1 MQTYSPSGFW
11 MVNLQKVL
19 NNSIQIGLMLKRLQ
33 KSQDKVV
40 TIWFEEN
47 PVLAQEGE
55 SVAAA
60 LLIAGVKYLRNAQ
73 VSGKPRMP
81 YCWMGVCYECLLEID
96 GEQNQQSCLITVK
109 DGMHVRRQLPAI
121 EKI

>member
-1 MQTYSPSGFW
+1 
-11 MVNLQKVL
+11 MVQLQKVL

-33 KSQDKVV
+33 KSQDKIV

-60 LLIAGVKYLRNAQ
+60 LLLAGIKYLRNAQ

-109 DGMHVRRQLPAI
+109 DGMYVRRQSPAI
-121 EKI
+121 EEL

>member
-1 MQTYSPSGFW
+1 M
-11 MVNLQKVL
+11 
-19 NNSIQIGLMLKRLQ
+19 
-33 KSQDKVV
+33 

-60 LLIAGVKYLRNAQ
+60 LLIAGVKYLRNTQ

-109 DGMHVRRQLPAI
+109 DGMHVRRQSPAI
-121 EKI
+121 KEL

>member
-1 MQTYSPSGFW
+1 
-11 MVNLQKVL
+11 MVQLLKVL
-19 NNSIQIGLMLKRLQ
+19 NNSIQKGLMLKRLQ

-40 TIWFEEN
+40 TFWFEKN
-47 PVLAQEGE
+47 PVQAQEGE

-60 LLIAGVKYLRNAQ
+60 LLIAGVKYLRSAQ
-73 VSGKPRMP
+73 VSAKPRMP

-109 DGMHVRRQLPAI
+109 DGMHVRRQSPAI
-121 EKI
+121 EEL

>member
-1 MQTYSPSGFW
+1 
-11 MVNLQKVL
+11 MVRLLKDL
-19 NNSIQIGLMLKRLQ
+19 NNFIQKGLMLKRLH
-33 KSQDKVV
+33 KSQDKFV

-47 PVLAQEGE
+47 PVQAQEGE

-73 VSGKPRMP
+73 VSAKPRMP
-81 YCWMGVCYECLLEID
+81 YCWMGVCFECLLEID

-109 DGMHVRRQLPAI
+109 EGMHVRRQSPAI
-121 EKI
+121 EKL

>member
-1 MQTYSPSGFW
+1 
-11 MVNLQKVL
+11 MVQLLKVL
-19 NNSIQIGLMLKRLQ
+19 NNSIQKDLMLKRLQ

-40 TIWFEEN
+40 TIWFEES
-47 PVLAQEGE
+47 PVQAQEGE

-60 LLIAGVKYLRNAQ
+60 LLIAGVKYLRKTQ
-73 VSGKPRMP
+73 VGAKPRMP

-109 DGMHVRRQLPAI
+109 DGMHVRRQSPAI
-121 EKI
+121 EEL

>member
-1 MQTYSPSGFW
+1 
-11 MVNLQKVL
+11 MVQLLKVL
-19 NNSIQIGLMLKRLQ
+19 NNSIQIDLMLKRLQ

-47 PVLAQEGE
+47 PVQAQEGE

-73 VSGKPRMP
+73 VSAKPRMP
-81 YCWMGVCYECLLEID
+81 YCWRGVCYECLLEID
-96 GEQNQQSCLITVK
+96 GQQNQTSCLINVK
-109 DGMHVRRQLPAI
+109 DGMHVRRQSPAI
-121 EKI
+121 EKL

>member
-1 MQTYSPSGFW
+1 
-11 MVNLQKVL
+11 MVQLLKVL
-19 NNSIQIGLMLKRLQ
+19 NNSIQKGLMLRRLQ

-40 TIWFEEN
+40 TIWFEEST
-47 PVLAQEGE
+47 VQAQEGE

-60 LLIAGVKYLRNAQ
+60 LLIAGVKYLRSAQ
-73 VSGKPRMP
+73 VSAKPRMP

-109 DGMHVRRQLPAI
+109 DGMHVRRQSPAI
-121 EKI
+121 EEL

>member
-1 MQTYSPSGFW
+1 
-11 MVNLQKVL
+11 MVQLLKVL
-19 NNSIQIGLMLKRLQ
+19 NNSIQKGLMLRRLQ
-33 KSQDKVV
+33 QSQDRVV
-40 TIWFEEN
+40 TIWFEES
-47 PVLAQEGE
+47 PIQAQEGE

-96 GEQNQQSCLITVK
+96 GEQNQQSCLITVR
-109 DGMHVRRQLPAI
+109 DGMRIFRHSSAT
-121 EKI
+121 EKT

>member
-1 MQTYSPSGFW
+1 
-11 MVNLQKVL
+11 MVQLLKVL
-19 NNSIQIGLMLKRLQ
+19 NNSIQKGLMLRRLQ

-47 PVLAQEGE
+47 PVQAQEGE

-60 LLIAGVKYLRNAQ
+60 LLIAGVKYLRSAQ
-73 VSGKPRMP
+73 VSAKPRMP

-109 DGMHVRRQLPAI
+109 DGMHVRRQSPAI
-121 EKI
+121 EEL

>member
-1 MQTYSPSGFW
+1 
-11 MVNLQKVL
+11 MVQLLKVL
-19 NNSIQIGLMLKRLQ
+19 NNSIQKGLMLKRLQ

-40 TIWFEEN
+40 TFWFEKN
-47 PVLAQEGE
+47 PVQAQEGE

-60 LLIAGVKYLRNAQ
+60 LLIAGVKYLRYAQ
-73 VSGKPRMP
+73 VSAKPRMP

-109 DGMHVRRQLPAI
+109 EAMHVRRQSPAI
-121 EKI
+121 EKL

>member
-1 MQTYSPSGFW
+1 
-11 MVNLQKVL
+11 MVQLLKVL
-19 NNSIQIGLMLKRLQ
+19 NNSIQKGLMLKRLQ
-33 KSQDKVV
+33 QSQDKVV

-47 PVLAQEGE
+47 PVQAQEGE

-60 LLIAGVKYLRNAQ
+60 LLIAGVKYLRSAQ
-73 VSGKPRMP
+73 VSAKPRMP

-109 DGMHVRRQLPAI
+109 DGMHVRRQSPAI
-121 EKI
+121 KEL

>member
-1 MQTYSPSGFW
+1 
-11 MVNLQKVL
+11 
-19 NNSIQIGLMLKRLQ
+19 MLKRLKQ
-33 KSQDKVV
+33 SQGKVL

-47 PVLAQEGE
+47 PVQAKEGE

-60 LLIAGVKYLRNAQ
+60 LLIAGVKYLRYAQ
-73 VSGKPRMP
+73 VSAKPRMP

>member
-1 MQTYSPSGFW
+1 
-11 MVNLQKVL
+11 MVQLLKVL
-19 NNSIQIGLMLKRLQ
+19 NNSIQKGLMLKRLQ

-40 TIWFEEN
+40 TFWFEKN
-47 PVLAQEGE
+47 PVQAQEGE

-60 LLIAGVKYLRNAQ
+60 LLIAGVKYLRYAQ
-73 VSGKPRMP
+73 VSAKPRMP
-81 YCWMGVCYECLLEID
+81 YCWMGVCYECLLEIN

-109 DGMHVRRQLPAI
+109 DGMHVRRQLPAT

>member
-1 MQTYSPSGFW
+1 
-11 MVNLQKVL
+11 MVQLLKVL
-19 NNSIQIGLMLKRLQ
+19 NNSIQKGLMLRRLQ
-33 KSQDKVV
+33 KSQDNVV

-47 PVLAQEGE
+47 PVQAQEGD

-109 DGMHVRRQLPAI
+109 EGMRVRRQSPAI
-121 EKI
+121 EEL

>member
-1 MQTYSPSGFW
+1 
-11 MVNLQKVL
+11 MVQLLKVL
-19 NNSIQIGLMLKRLQ
+19 NNSIQKGLMLKRLQ

-40 TIWFEEN
+40 TIWFEDN
-47 PVLAQEGE
+47 PVQAQEGE

-60 LLIAGVKYLRNAQ
+60 LLIAGVKYLRYAQ
-73 VSGKPRMP
+73 VSAKPRMP

-109 DGMHVRRQLPAI
+109 DGMHVGRQLPAI
-121 EKI
+121 EEI

>member
-1 MQTYSPSGFW
+1 
-11 MVNLQKVL
+11 MVQLLKVL
-19 NNSIQIGLMLKRLQ
+19 NNSIQKGLMLKRLQ

-47 PVLAQEGE
+47 PVQAQEGE

-60 LLIAGVKYLRNAQ
+60 LLIAGVKYLRSAQ
-73 VSGKPRMP
+73 VSAKPRMP

-109 DGMHVRRQLPAI
+109 DGMHVRRQSPAI
-121 EKI
+121 EKL

>member
-1 MQTYSPSGFW
+1 
-11 MVNLQKVL
+11 MVQLLKVL
-19 NNSIQIGLMLKRLQ
+19 NNSIQKGLMLKRLQ

-40 TIWFEEN
+40 TIWFEES
-47 PVLAQEGE
+47 PVQAQEGE

-60 LLIAGVKYLRNAQ
+60 LLIAGVKYLRYAQ
-73 VSGKPRMP
+73 VSAKPRMP

-109 DGMHVRRQLPAI
+109 DGMHVRRQSPAI
-121 EKI
+121 EEL